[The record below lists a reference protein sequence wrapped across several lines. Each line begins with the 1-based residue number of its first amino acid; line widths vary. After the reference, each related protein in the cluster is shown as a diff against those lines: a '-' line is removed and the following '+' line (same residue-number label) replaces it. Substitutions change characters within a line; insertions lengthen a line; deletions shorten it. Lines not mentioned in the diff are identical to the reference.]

1 MKTKD
6 LYSQCE
12 IAGRSK
18 FNEMMS
24 TQNVDVQFTEDS
36 YDHLDAYF
44 TTDDDEVYGV
54 EIKNR
59 SEKFECYDTFIFEKI
74 KFDYMTKQ
82 QDLNKTKDCFYILYF
97 GDHCYIYKWTK
108 ITKMINDG
116 ELSEGYYK
124 LPDSTV
130 DKHRIVE
137 KKCIYLPKTAAYVL
151 EKKYGKWKLR
161 K

>member
-6 LYSQCE
+6 LYSKCE
-12 IAGRSK
+12 SAGRSK

-24 TQNVDVQFTEDS
+24 TQNVDVKFTEDS
-36 YDHLDAYF
+36 YNHLDAYF

-59 SEKFECYDTFIFEKI
+59 SEKFECYDTFIFEKL

-82 QDLNKTKDCFYILYF
+82 QDLNKTKDCLYILFF
-97 GDHCYIYKWTK
+97 GDHCYIYKWSI
-108 ITKMINDG
+108 ITKMLNDG

-130 DKHRIVE
+130 DKHKMIE
-137 KKCIYLPKTAAYVL
+137 KKCIYLPKSAAYRL
-151 EKKYGKWKLR
+151 EKQYGKWKYI

>member
-1 MKTKD
+1 MKTKN

-44 TTDDDEVYGV
+44 TTDDDETYGV

-74 KFDYMTKQ
+74 KYDYMTKQ
-82 QDLNKTKDCFYILYF
+82 QDLNKTKDCLYIIYF

-108 ITKMINDG
+108 ITKMLNDG
-116 ELSEGYYK
+116 VLSEGYYK

-130 DKHRIVE
+130 DKHRTVE
-137 KKCIYLPKTAAYVL
+137 KKCIYLPKSAAYLL
-151 EKKYGKWKLR
+151 EKQYGKWKLR

>member
-12 IAGRSK
+12 IAGRRK

-24 TQNVDVQFTEDS
+24 TQNVEVQFTENS

-59 SEKFECYDTFIFEKI
+59 SEKFECYDTFIFEKL
-74 KFDYMTKQ
+74 KYDYMTKQ
-82 QDLNKTKDCFYILYF
+82 QDLNKTKDCLYILYF
-97 GDHCYIYKWTK
+97 RDHCYIYKWTK
-108 ITKMINDG
+108 ISKMLNSG
-116 ELSEGYYK
+116 ELSEGYYY

-130 DKHRIVE
+130 DKHKMVE
-137 KKCIYLPKTAAYVL
+137 KKCIYLPKSAAYRL
-151 EKKYGKWKLR
+151 EKQSGKWKLIR
-161 K
+161 